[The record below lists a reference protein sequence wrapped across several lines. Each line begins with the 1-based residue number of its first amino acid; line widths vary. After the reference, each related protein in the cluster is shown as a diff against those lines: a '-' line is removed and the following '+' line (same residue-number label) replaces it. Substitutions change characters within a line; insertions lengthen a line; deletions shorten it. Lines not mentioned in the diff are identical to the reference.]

1 MAFLINQQIF
11 KTIETS
17 ENILIT
23 FSRDY
28 NGDNLSSAVA
38 LFLFLK
44 KLNKKAEIVCD
55 DFKLKNSYIF
65 LPQIKEIK
73 NCLENL
79 RNFII
84 SLNISKTKINEISY
98 DVKGNELEFVIS
110 PKDGFFEESDI
121 TSKSSGFKYDLVFTV
136 GTTDL
141 EKLANVY
148 DRDTEFFYKTP
159 IINIDNNAENENYGQ
174 INLIKLTA
182 SSTAEILF
190 EMMSENNSNLID
202 EEIATALLS
211 GIISTTRNFKTN
223 NVAPNT
229 LHIASKLISAGAKR
243 AEIVQNLYQAR
254 SLATLKLWGRILAK
268 LKNDPEHKLTWS
280 VVEKKDF
287 EETGASE
294 ENLADVI
301 EELISN
307 SFEVETVLILFEE
320 KTVENNENNIDII
333 QNQVKNIKGLVVSL
347 KNINSF
353 SLVKNLPEAHGNDL
367 QANFRLKVLTLKEA
381 EEKALSEIKAKLE
394 AIHSYK

>member
-28 NGDNLSSAVA
+28 NGDNLSSAIA
-38 LFLFLK
+38 LYLFLK
-44 KLNKKAEIVCD
+44 KLNKKVEIVCD

-65 LPQIKEIK
+65 LPQIKEVK
-73 NCLENL
+73 SKLENL

-84 SLNISKTKINEISY
+84 SLNISKTKVNEISY
-98 DVKGNELEFVIS
+98 DVKGSELEFVIS

-121 TSKSSGFKYDLVFTV
+121 TSKSSGFKYDLIFTL

-182 SSTAEILF
+182 SSTSEILF

-223 NVAPNT
+223 NVAPTT

-294 ENLADVI
+294 ENLADVV

-320 KTVENNENNIDII
+320 KTSDNDENNIDII
-333 QNQVKNIKGLVVSL
+333 QNQIKNIKGLVVSL

-353 SLVKNLPEAHGNDL
+353 SLVKNLPEAHGNDM
-367 QANFRLKVLTLKEA
+367 QASFRLKVLTLKEA
-381 EEKALSEIKAKLE
+381 EEKALNEIKEKLE
-394 AIHSYK
+394 AIHSHK